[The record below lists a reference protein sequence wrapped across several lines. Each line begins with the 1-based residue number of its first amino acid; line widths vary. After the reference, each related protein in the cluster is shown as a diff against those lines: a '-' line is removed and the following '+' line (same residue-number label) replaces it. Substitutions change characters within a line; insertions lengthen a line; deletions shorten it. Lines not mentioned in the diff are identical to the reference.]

1 MYPVAR
7 YVIVRPMVVGDS
19 SNIAPVRLSRCA
31 SGLAWDNQMLDV
43 FLLGVVYTLAAL
55 LVGAML
61 AFGPKIL
68 ETIEGD

>member
-1 MYPVAR
+1 MR
-7 YVIVRPMVVGDS
+7 WGS
-19 SNIAPVRLSRCA
+19 HGTNH
-31 SGLAWDNQMLDV
+31 MLDG

-55 LVGAML
+55 LIVAML